1 MSWPRSPIHCICICM
16 YVCMYVCMCMCVC
29 VCVCVCT
36 YLCSNEV
43 AHSQALEALEATK
56 HELKV
61 AVSAQ
66 EEAAT
71 QRALAEQQRAHA
83 DSASSELS
91 KALDTAKQVTL
102 VL

>member
-1 MSWPRSPIHCICICM
+1 MYVCVYIDICIC
-16 YVCMYVCMCMCVC
+16 
-29 VCVCVCT
+29 T
-36 YLCSNEV
+36 YICSNEG
-43 AHSQALEALEATK
+43 ALTQALEATK
-56 HELKV
+56 HELETTKQELK
-61 AVSAQ
+61 AAASAQ

>member
-1 MSWPRSPIHCICICM
+1 
-16 YVCMYVCMCMCVC
+16 MCVC
-29 VCVCVCT
+29 VCVCVCVL
-36 YLCSNEV
+36 YLCSYEV
-43 AHSQALEALEATK
+43 ADSQALEATK

-91 KALDTAKQVTL
+91 TALDTAKQVTL

>member
-1 MSWPRSPIHCICICM
+1 M
-16 YVCMYVCMCMCVC
+16 
-29 VCVCVCT
+29 CVCT

-91 KALDTAKQVTL
+91 TALDTAKQVSL